1 MKFVKVILLKLHT
14 TVKWF
19 GLSRIIG
26 SVVSLLF
33 VALAGWWLLRIPPPP
48 PEASLTFAGTTVA
61 ARAAADLTPISV
73 SSMSITVHVAGAVNN
88 PGVYKLRSGARF
100 NDGVIAA
107 GGATDQAD
115 LNSVNLAM
123 LLNDGEQIYILKR
136 NEKPHTITAQRS
148 PSSATGGSAGSGN
161 SKVVI
166 ININTASL
174 AELEQL
180 PGVGPSTAK
189 AIIDYREK
197 NGAFVTVQDLINVRG
212 IGPAKLDEILPQARV
227 S

>member
-19 GLSRIIG
+19 GLSRLIG

-148 PSSATGGSAGSGN
+148 PSSATGGSASSGN
-161 SKVVI
+161 SKVAI

>member
-19 GLSRIIG
+19 GLSRLIG

-161 SKVVI
+161 SKVAI

>member
-100 NDGVIAA
+100 KDGVIAA
-107 GGATDQAD
+107 GGATDQSD

-161 SKVVI
+161 SKVAI

>member
-61 ARAAADLTPISV
+61 ARATADLTPISV

-148 PSSATGGSAGSGN
+148 PSSATGGSASSGN
-161 SKVVI
+161 SKVAI

>member
-33 VALAGWWLLRIPPPP
+33 VALAGWWLLRIPPP
-48 PEASLTFAGTTVA
+48 EASLTFAGTTVA
-61 ARAAADLTPISV
+61 ARAAADLTPIAV

-148 PSSATGGSAGSGN
+148 PSSATGGSASSGN
-161 SKVVI
+161 SKVAI

>member
-161 SKVVI
+161 SKVAI

>member
-19 GLSRIIG
+19 GLSRLIG

-61 ARAAADLTPISV
+61 ARAVADSTPISV

-148 PSSATGGSAGSGN
+148 PSSATGGSASSGN
-161 SKVVI
+161 PKVAI

>member
-14 TVKWF
+14 TIKWF
-19 GLSRIIG
+19 GLSRLIG

-61 ARAAADLTPISV
+61 ASAVADSTPISV

-136 NEKPHTITAQRS
+136 NEKPHLITAQRS

-161 SKVVI
+161 SKVAI

>member
-61 ARAAADLTPISV
+61 AKAAADSTPISV

-148 PSSATGGSAGSGN
+148 PSSATGGSASSGN
-161 SKVVI
+161 SKVAI

-197 NGAFVTVQDLINVRG
+197 NGAFLTVQDLINVRG

>member
-1 MKFVKVILLKLHT
+1 MKFVKLILLKLHT
-14 TVKWF
+14 TIKWF

-61 ARAAADLTPISV
+61 ARATADLTPISV

-161 SKVVI
+161 SKVAI

-197 NGAFVTVQDLINVRG
+197 NGAFLTVQDLINVRG

>member
-61 ARAAADLTPISV
+61 ARATADLTPISV

-161 SKVVI
+161 SKVAI

>member
-14 TVKWF
+14 TIKWF
-19 GLSRIIG
+19 GLSRLIG

-61 ARAAADLTPISV
+61 ARAVADSTPISV

-148 PSSATGGSAGSGN
+148 PSSATGGSASSGN
-161 SKVVI
+161 PKVAI

-189 AIIDYREK
+189 AIINYREK

-227 S
+227 N

>member
-19 GLSRIIG
+19 GLSRLIG

-61 ARAAADLTPISV
+61 ARAVTDLTPISV

-161 SKVVI
+161 SKVAI

>member
-61 ARAAADLTPISV
+61 ARAVTDLTPISV

-161 SKVVI
+161 SKVAI

>member
-1 MKFVKVILLKLHT
+1 MKFVKVILLKIHT

-19 GLSRIIG
+19 GLSRLIG

-161 SKVVI
+161 SKVAI

>member
-61 ARAAADLTPISV
+61 ARATADLTPISV

-88 PGVYKLRSGARF
+88 PGIYKLRSGARF

-161 SKVVI
+161 SKVAI

>member
-14 TVKWF
+14 TIKWF
-19 GLSRIIG
+19 GLSRLIG

-161 SKVVI
+161 SKVAI

>member
-1 MKFVKVILLKLHT
+1 MKFVKLILLKLHT
-14 TVKWF
+14 TIKWF
-19 GLSRIIG
+19 GLSRLIG

-61 ARAAADLTPISV
+61 ARATADLTPISV

-161 SKVVI
+161 SKVAI

-197 NGAFVTVQDLINVRG
+197 NGAFLTVQDLINVRG

>member
-148 PSSATGGSAGSGN
+148 PSSATGGSASSGN
-161 SKVVI
+161 SKVAI

>member
-14 TVKWF
+14 TIKWF
-19 GLSRIIG
+19 GLSRLIG

-61 ARAAADLTPISV
+61 ARAVADSTPISV

-148 PSSATGGSAGSGN
+148 PSSATGGSASSGN
-161 SKVVI
+161 PKVAI

-180 PGVGPSTAK
+180 PGVGPSTAN
-189 AIIDYREK
+189 AIINYREK

-227 S
+227 N

>member
-61 ARAAADLTPISV
+61 ARAVTDSTPVSV

-161 SKVVI
+161 SKVAI

>member
-61 ARAAADLTPISV
+61 ARATADLTPISV

-161 SKVVI
+161 SKVAI

-197 NGAFVTVQDLINVRG
+197 NGAFLTVQDLINVRG

>member
-1 MKFVKVILLKLHT
+1 MKFVKLILLKLHT

-19 GLSRIIG
+19 GLSRLIG

-61 ARAAADLTPISV
+61 ARATADLTPISV

-107 GGATDQAD
+107 GGATIQAD

-161 SKVVI
+161 SKVAI

-189 AIIDYREK
+189 AIIDYRDK

>member
-19 GLSRIIG
+19 GLSRLIG

-61 ARAAADLTPISV
+61 ARAVTDSTPISV

-161 SKVVI
+161 SKVAI

>member
-88 PGVYKLRSGARF
+88 PGIYKLRSGARF

-161 SKVVI
+161 SKVAI

>member
-73 SSMSITVHVAGAVNN
+73 SSLSITVHVAGAVNN

-161 SKVVI
+161 SKVAI

>member
-1 MKFVKVILLKLHT
+1 MKFVKLILLKLHT

-61 ARAAADLTPISV
+61 ARATADLTPISV

-148 PSSATGGSAGSGN
+148 PSSATGGSASSGN
-161 SKVVI
+161 SKVAI

>member
-161 SKVVI
+161 SKVAI

-197 NGAFVTVQDLINVRG
+197 NGAFLTVQDLINVRG

>member
-61 ARAAADLTPISV
+61 ARAAADLTPIAV

-148 PSSATGGSAGSGN
+148 PSSATGGSASSGN
-161 SKVVI
+161 SKVAI

-197 NGAFVTVQDLINVRG
+197 NGAFLTVQDLINVRG

>member
-1 MKFVKVILLKLHT
+1 MKFIKVILLKLHT

-19 GLSRIIG
+19 GLSRLIG

-61 ARAAADLTPISV
+61 ARAMADTTPISV
-73 SSMSITVHVAGAVNN
+73 LSTSITVHVAGAVNN
-88 PGVYKLRSGARF
+88 PGVYKLRPGARF
-100 NDGVIAA
+100 NDGVVAA

-123 LLNDGEQIYILKR
+123 LLNDGEQIYIPKR
-136 NEKPHTITAQRS
+136 NEKPHTITAQPI
-148 PSSATGGSAGSGN
+148 PSSVAGGSASSGN
-161 SKVVI
+161 SKVLS
-166 ININTASL
+166 ININTASS

-227 S
+227 N

>member
-61 ARAAADLTPISV
+61 ARAAADLMPISV
-73 SSMSITVHVAGAVNN
+73 SSMSIAVHVAGAVNK

-148 PSSATGGSAGSGN
+148 PSSATGGSAVSGN
-161 SKVVI
+161 SKVAI

-212 IGPAKLDEILPQARV
+212 NGPAKLDEI
-227 S
+227 

>member
-19 GLSRIIG
+19 GLSRLIG

-61 ARAAADLTPISV
+61 AKAAADLTPISV

-136 NEKPHTITAQRS
+136 NEKPHTITVQRS
-148 PSSATGGSAGSGN
+148 PSSATDGSAGSGN
-161 SKVVI
+161 SKVAI

-197 NGAFVTVQDLINVRG
+197 NGAFLTVQDLINVRG

>member
-19 GLSRIIG
+19 GLSRLIG

-48 PEASLTFAGTTVA
+48 PEALLTFAGTTVA

-161 SKVVI
+161 SKVAI

-197 NGAFVTVQDLINVRG
+197 NGAFLTVQDLINVRG

>member
-61 ARAAADLTPISV
+61 ARAAADLTPIAV

-161 SKVVI
+161 SKVAI

>member
-148 PSSATGGSAGSGN
+148 PSSATGGSASSGN
-161 SKVVI
+161 SKVAI

-197 NGAFVTVQDLINVRG
+197 NGAFLTVQDLINVRG

>member
-1 MKFVKVILLKLHT
+1 MKFVKLILLKLHT
-14 TVKWF
+14 TIKWF
-19 GLSRIIG
+19 GLSRLIG

-61 ARAAADLTPISV
+61 ARATADLTPISV

-148 PSSATGGSAGSGN
+148 PSSATGGSASSGN
-161 SKVVI
+161 SKVAI

>member
-19 GLSRIIG
+19 GLSRLIG

-61 ARAAADLTPISV
+61 ARAVTDSTPVSV

-161 SKVVI
+161 SKVAI

>member
-61 ARAAADLTPISV
+61 ARAVADSTPISV

-161 SKVVI
+161 SKVAI